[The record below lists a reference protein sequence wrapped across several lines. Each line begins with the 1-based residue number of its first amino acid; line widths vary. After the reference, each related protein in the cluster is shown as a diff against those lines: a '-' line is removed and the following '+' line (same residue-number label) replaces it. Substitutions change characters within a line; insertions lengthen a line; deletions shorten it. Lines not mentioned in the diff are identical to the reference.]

1 MICKSNNN
9 SYHDDTSA
17 FFLYFFFEKHL
28 HLDVIELVN
37 FLRFPDLPLIN
48 CEIELDLSW
57 TKDCVFIEYH
67 NNITGVNVMITS
79 TKFYVLVVTLSIN
92 DNIKFLEKINPGF
105 KRTVSWSKYRS
116 EIKTQTKK

>member
-1 MICKSNNN
+1 MMTQVLFFYI
-9 SYHDDTSA
+9 
-17 FFLYFFFEKHL
+17 FFLEKHL

-37 FLRFPDLPLIN
+37 FLRFPDLSLIN

-79 TKFYVLVVTLSIN
+79 TKCYVLVVTLSIN
-92 DNIKFLEKINPGF
+92 DNIKCL
-105 KRTVSWSKYRS
+105 
-116 EIKTQTKK
+116 KK